1 MRIVNTAHIIKIFS
15 LEQSILYIHVHL
27 YLLKLL
33 SLLKAFSIRF
43 TDQQQQQ
50 QQQQNN

>member
-1 MRIVNTAHIIKIFS
+1 MVNTAHIIKTFS

-27 YLLKLL
+27 YLLKLFP
-33 SLLKAFSIRF
+33 LLKAFSIRF
-43 TDQQQQQ
+43 TDRLQ